1 MKILLTIIFLNV
13 SLSLAASQALAFH
26 ADIFLTQQSGLLVT
40 GRGAADPGTGGTPQV
55 GVRFHVNDIA
65 GFVPFVDSNPGF
77 SAEPVG
83 NTFFLDD
90 TYQPLPG
97 SRNLGFNI
105 RAFRVQNG
113 PAANL
118 FYWNGSD
125 EVTFQ
130 SVTNP
135 YDHLEVRSG
144 VGSALA
150 TGFAEDVAG
159 FDFTATSPQGDI
171 HSHLN
176 FDFDVDN
183 NAATA
188 ASTGIFL
195 TTLEFLMDLDG
206 DAMREVSRPHYVAWF
221 NGPPGAFKSN
231 AMAATGIF
239 LADNFAEL
247 RLFGDVTPLGDDDLP
262 DDLIDAADIDA
273 LLAAIHA
280 GSTDPLFDLNND
292 TEVTSADVSLLFN
305 VLGTQYGDA
314 NLDGLV
320 NGADL
325 AIWQANYGMA
335 GGWANGDFNGDTN
348 VDGRDFFLW
357 QRNFGFNPNPSVAV
371 SIVPEPATIAAV
383 TFGIVLVFGFSR
395 QGAKTQRS

>member
-1 MKILLTIIFLNV
+1 MKLRVFITLAI
-13 SLSLAASQALAFH
+13 SLAVSRTLGFH

-40 GRGAADPGTGGTPQV
+40 GRGASDPNSPGTPV
-55 GVRFHVNDIA
+55 PGVRFHVNDIA

-97 SRNLGFNI
+97 NRNLGFNI

-144 VGSALA
+144 VGSAIA
-150 TGFAEDVAG
+150 TGAAEDVAG
-159 FDFTATSPQGDI
+159 FDFTATSPQGAI

-183 NAATA
+183 NSATA
-188 ASTGIFL
+188 ASAGIFL
-195 TTLEFLMDLDG
+195 TTFEFLMDLDG
-206 DAMREVSRPHYVAWF
+206 DAGREVSRPHYVAWF

-231 AMAATGIF
+231 AMAATEVL

-320 NGADL
+320 DGTDL
-325 AIWQANYGMA
+325 AVWQENYGMA

-348 VDGRDFFLW
+348 VDGRDFLIW
-357 QRNFGFNPNPSVAV
+357 QRHFGLSANLSAV
-371 SIVPEPATIAAV
+371 VNVVPEPAAIAAV
-383 TFGIVLVFGFSR
+383 AFGIVLVFGFSR
-395 QGAKTQRS
+395 QGAKAQRS